1 MQKPHYKFMGG
12 FQCILFPSSIAVLN
26 PILLSYVV
34 VKSAQL
40 EISQTSTVKNFKL
53 SNFRRRK
60 NNLSGC
66 RKNVQ
71 QGHNYIQQN
80 NFQFFRE
87 KIIKTDFLSFGIYAL
102 TLVFLINRGQIFYSF
117 IFLVKLL
124 RIFKKPKSS
133 QINLYN
139 NNSRER
145 EYIYCIRVSVFLN
158 PVIMVENIC
167 TLILAVHTILPHFK
181 ANFPL

>member
-80 NFQFFRE
+80 NFQFFRG
-87 KIIKTDFLSFGIYAL
+87 KKSKL
-102 TLVFLINRGQIFYSF
+102 TLANFSVPNKPRLDLLQFFFL
-117 IFLVKLL
+117 LKLL

-133 QINLYN
+133 QILTLTTTRAE
-139 NNSRER
+139 RER
-145 EYIYCIRVSVFLN
+145 VYILHTSQCVFEPCN
-158 PVIMVENIC
+158 YG
-167 TLILAVHTILPHFK
+167 
-181 ANFPL
+181 